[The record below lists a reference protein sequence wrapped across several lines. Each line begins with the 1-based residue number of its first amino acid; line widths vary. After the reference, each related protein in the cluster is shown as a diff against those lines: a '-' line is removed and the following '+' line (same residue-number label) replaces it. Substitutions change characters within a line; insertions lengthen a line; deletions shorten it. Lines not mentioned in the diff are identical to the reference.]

1 MNIVIA
7 TILYLLIG
15 FFVNAN
21 GAINETYSL
30 VGIILLS
37 LVMTFDI
44 TQKTSGIIT
53 RIILIGIV
61 IRLTVLY
68 LDYGQVASILHS
80 GADSEVFYKIALANC
95 QNPGSEPFYLTNYT
109 VFLTYLFKLIGSQ
122 RLFAQFIN
130 VILGVYT
137 ILMADKCLSLFNC
150 SRKRRI
156 HSALLLSFLP
166 NLVIFS
172 SILLRESIIIFFTIW
187 SFYLFL
193 RWIKFWERKSFIYS
207 LMTLTPAVLMHSG
220 MIGIA
225 IGYLLVYSIYDS
237 RSGCIILGYKAWI
250 SLILSITVVAYLF
263 LFTDILGYFSGV
275 IDSTTGT
282 VSTEALIEKQN
293 LNDGGGSR
301 YLDWLTIGSLPQLL
315 LYSPLKIL
323 YFLFSPIP
331 PDIRG
336 MKDIV
341 AFLIDSVF
349 YILVLFLIYNK
360 GRKKSFGTYPIER
373 KTIHLLMTPIWIVI
387 ILYSFGTRTA
397 GTAMR
402 HRANV
407 FPELVVLSMLSIP
420 NRKSDSLKIERLS
433 AGGGEN
439 K

>member
-1 MNIVIA
+1 
-7 TILYLLIG
+7 
-15 FFVNAN
+15 
-21 GAINETYSL
+21 
-30 VGIILLS
+30 
-37 LVMTFDI
+37 
-44 TQKTSGIIT
+44 
-53 RIILIGIV
+53 
-61 IRLTVLY
+61 
-68 LDYGQVASILHS
+68 
-80 GADSEVFYKIALANC
+80 
-95 QNPGSEPFYLTNYT
+95 
-109 VFLTYLFKLIGSQ
+109 
-122 RLFAQFIN
+122 
-130 VILGVYT
+130 
-137 ILMADKCLSLFNC
+137 
-150 SRKRRI
+150 
-156 HSALLLSFLP
+156 
-166 NLVIFS
+166 
-172 SILLRESIIIFFTIW
+172 
-187 SFYLFL
+187 
-193 RWIKFWERKSFIYS
+193 
-207 LMTLTPAVLMHSG
+207 